1 MSHTLIYIPSY
12 FDYIRLRNYMKKEE
26 INFAS
31 ICEYSSKSEVSRA
44 RHFFQK
50 GDKQFLLFTER
61 FHFYKRS
68 VLFLSLWC
76 SWWDSFF
83 VFWASLEDR
92 VSQLISSPGSY
103 PTTKPPMN
111 KNHWIWWAF
120 WSHSHAMSINRFKDW
135 CLLAFFLGVNISPIS
150 IISEGNRYN
159 PFYRVQNL
167 DSWENSTP
175 LSLV

>member
-68 VLFLSLWC
+68 VLLNSLSGSSTCVGLCVWFEG
-76 SWWDSFF
+76 DF
-83 VFWASLEDR
+83 VFSPSAGECR
-92 VSQLISSPGSY
+92 VSQIDRKIESSPLTGSSRVFLLKANGY
-103 PTTKPPMN
+103 SKLTSLTTGPSMKE
-111 KNHWIWWAF
+111 KNRLWWAF
-120 WSHSHAMSINRFKDW
+120 WW
-135 CLLAFFLGVNISPIS
+135 YWFLES
-150 IISEGNRYN
+150 
-159 PFYRVQNL
+159 
-167 DSWENSTP
+167 
-175 LSLV
+175 LSRHQ